1 MADKEDT
8 KMDMK
13 SIIMLVTLLMGTNV
27 ATNAGQFLGNTRP
40 AIEAKAEVTANS
52 DFMRDELNACL
63 AQLRECYAECAHSGK
78 VHLGDAA
85 PIGPLPPAYH
95 PDRTSAYYSDSM
107 PYFGSAQMSAP
118 PSAEEI
124 FDYESK
130 IPYPDQMTE

>member
-1 MADKEDT
+1 MPDKEDT

-78 VHLGDAA
+78 VHVGDAP
-85 PIGPLPPAYH
+85 PIGPLPPAYG
-95 PDRTSAYYSDSM
+95 PGVL
-107 PYFGSAQMSAP
+107 PYLGSALMSAP

-130 IPYPDQMTE
+130 IPYPNQMSE